1 VIHTIILI
9 TLLYAALKALF
20 KRKPKDFMEGRL
32 VGAPTHAASE
42 MRGTIEES
50 TRLIREQLARTRELA
65 LAERDRI
72 DAHRAKQYYADIAKQ
87 RAKFE
92 RDLI

>member
-20 KRKPKDFMEGRL
+20 KRKPYQIQL
-32 VGAPTHAASE
+32 VSRTHAASD

-50 TRLIREQLARTRELA
+50 TRLMREQLERTREMA

>member
-1 VIHTIILI
+1 MTHTIILI

-32 VGAPTHAASE
+32 THAASD

-50 TRLIREQLARTRELA
+50 TRLMREQFARNREMA

-72 DAHRAKQYYADIAKQ
+72 DAHRAKQYYAGIVRQ

>member
-1 VIHTIILI
+1 VIHTTIIIVLI
-9 TLLYAALKALF
+9 YAALKALF

-32 VGAPTHAASE
+32 VGAPTYAASD

-50 TRLIREQLARTRELA
+50 TRLMREQLARTREMA

-72 DAHRAKQYYADIAKQ
+72 DAHRAKRYYADIAKQ